1 MTTGPDIG
9 ADRLRCVHCGA
20 HYAPALVK
28 QRCPVCRT
36 PARGPTHIHQTT
48 RDTDDHMPLIVALA
62 TVTNLLVLAILAAY
76 LIS

>member
-1 MTTGPDIG
+1 MTIGSDIG
-9 ADRLRCVHCGA
+9 AERLRCVHCGA
-20 HYAPALVK
+20 HYAPTLVK

-36 PARGPTHIHQTT
+36 PAPGATHIHQTT
-48 RDTDDHMPLIVALA
+48 PDTDDHMPLIVALA